1 MAIEAT
7 RLDTILTPALLSAP
21 RAYYRMEEPAWDG
34 LGGDVKDSSGNAR
47 HASSAG
53 GATTVDTG
61 KLGRCGNFVEA
72 LNQYVSFPLS
82 VFNQDAGTWAC
93 WVKMDPATSDVRLFN
108 SLASGGAYSY
118 FRTFLSGGVNL
129 VWVVGN
135 GTINISLT
143 LGAFTLG
150 AWHLVIGT
158 WEYRPGT
165 NDTVIKGYIDGVS
178 GNTQY
183 LPGKVFVPDTSLTTM
198 VWASSKTTGLLDE
211 FGIWGRALSADERAA
226 LYNAGA
232 GRIVPAQTFNL
243 DRLDATINSDQ
254 LEVTLL

>member
-1 MAIEAT
+1 MDISA
-7 RLDTILTPALLSAP
+7 LDTILTPALLQGL

-34 LGGDVKDSSGNAR
+34 TGGDVTDSSGNAR
-47 HASSAG
+47 HATSAG
-53 GATTVDTG
+53 GASTVDTG

-72 LNQYVSFPLS
+72 LNQYLSFPLS

-93 WVKMDPATSDVRLFN
+93 WVKMDPATSDIRLFN
-108 SLASGGAYSY
+108 SLASGGSYSY
-118 FRTFLSGGVNL
+118 FRTFLSAGVNL
-129 VWVVGN
+129 TWVVGN
-135 GTINISLT
+135 GAANINLT

-150 AWHLVIGT
+150 VWHLVVGT

-165 NDTVIKGYIDGVS
+165 DDTVIKGYIDGVA
-178 GNTQY
+178 GTPQY

-211 FGIWGRALSADERAA
+211 FGIWGRALTDTERTA

-232 GRIVPAQTFNL
+232 GRIVPAQAFN
-243 DRLDATINSDQ
+243 TDQ
-254 LEVTLL
+254 LEVTQL